1 MPRLVDV
8 ETVTAP
14 KPGTANFRNPHKH
27 PTVDRGFVLRRLSN
41 AKRRPKLFT
50 KAEWRLLDARRRKAA
65 TDPASVSAAPDQLK
79 PFRYSG
85 VNVGLD

>member
-50 KAEWRLLDARRRKAA
+50 EAARPLFGAWPGKADMS
-65 TDPASVSAAPDQLK
+65 T
-79 PFRYSG
+79 
-85 VNVGLD
+85 

>member
-1 MPRLVDV
+1 MIDV

-14 KPGTANFRNPHKH
+14 KQRTANFRNPHKH

-50 KAEWRLLDARRRKAA
+50 IGDWPLSGGWLRLADTPGALFTGFGKADGK
-65 TDPASVSAAPDQLK
+65 SVA
-79 PFRYSG
+79 
-85 VNVGLD
+85 